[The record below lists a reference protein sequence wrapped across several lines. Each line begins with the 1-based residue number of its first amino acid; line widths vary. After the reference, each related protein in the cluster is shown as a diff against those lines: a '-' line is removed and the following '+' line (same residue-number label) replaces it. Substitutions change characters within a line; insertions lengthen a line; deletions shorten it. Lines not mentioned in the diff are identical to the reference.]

1 MTTTKLR
8 LVDGEVQILTELLS
22 QLLDLYDEAD
32 ESDPAIDR
40 LSPAAYRENDE
51 ASAEFR
57 RLTHTDLMVQ
67 RSADATA
74 MLRTLD
80 ATQTS
85 AVEPASSP
93 TLALDDAD
101 ALAWMR
107 TLAALRL
114 VMATRLDIDQ
124 NDDHDPDDP
133 AYALY
138 DWLGYRL
145 ETVVDARDD

>member
-1 MTTTKLR
+1 MTSTKLT

-80 ATQTS
+80 ATQAS
-85 AVEPASSP
+85 AVKPASSP
-93 TLALDDAD
+93 TLVLDDAD

-114 VMATRLDIDQ
+114 VMATRLGIDQ

>member
-1 MTTTKLR
+1 MTSTKLT

-80 ATQTS
+80 ATQAS
-85 AVEPASSP
+85 AVEPASST
-93 TLALDDAD
+93 TLVLDDAE

-114 VMATRLDIDQ
+114 VMATRLGIDQ